1 MTATLNWRPILN
13 GMGHGGYIGGR
24 QVVMVTGPHP
34 NGRYAATFLF
44 APEGARWELFATS
57 LARAKQ
63 RAEVVC
69 ARHPRGRSFRPL
81 REESRSDTPPR

>member
-1 MTATLNWRPILN
+1 MLCGLSPGSRCVNPST
-13 GMGHGGYIGGR
+13 YIGGR
-24 QVVMVTGPHP
+24 QAVMVTGPHP

-57 LARAKQ
+57 LECAKQ

-69 ARHPRGRSFRPL
+69 ARHPRGRTFCGAAQSDVCAGRPG
-81 REESRSDTPPR
+81 